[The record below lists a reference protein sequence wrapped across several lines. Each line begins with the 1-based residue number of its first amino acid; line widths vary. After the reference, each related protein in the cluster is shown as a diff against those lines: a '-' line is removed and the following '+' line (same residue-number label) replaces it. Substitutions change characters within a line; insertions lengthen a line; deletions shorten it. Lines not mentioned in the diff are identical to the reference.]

1 MTVTVTG
8 TDNVS
13 PIVDQTA
20 RRQFY
25 DIGDV
30 YLGGV
35 GNNKYVVK
43 VHDWVMDPTTGVDY
57 TVTEV
62 SDMLVPTLTPVKNP
76 ISDGSLDVAD
86 VLIGNGPGKPPET
99 MRLYIDKSVK
109 PYRLTVDQRT
119 SIPGTEARTCV
130 MYRGTVLGG
139 VGDVPVSQVYDSSNN
154 LIGNVVTLQLAA
166 VREMTNYAV
175 RTVPTCYS
183 VSELE
188 DNEIVTVV
196 FYGPNGAFVS
206 KQQLLVENTAFIPK
220 PESALKYIT
229 TITLESPFLSDAD
242 PMLLQI
248 PLSTT
253 LGSTNLFGVVHYSNG
268 DSLRLPVDG
277 VKFQLMGLDGYLA
290 TQISERIP
298 LILQYNLSSDES
310 ASGATIIGE
319 RSFVQQNY
327 QLQTIQADGKY
338 ALKLYGYPVWVD
350 SVTGYTLRWW
360 LMDLARSFYQEVTPY
375 VTYDDNSAGFK
386 GTAYGVVQQMQVSID
401 MSRVNGAYGKYVHAQ
416 TIDFMLNREGS
427 DHAGTVWTVGFELSQ
442 SPRYGRDN
450 KCVMEFVNQNLK
462 RLNISQGLTNATQAG
477 FTTWL
482 DRMYYQTK
490 PLFDPVS
497 EIAPPAPNMF
507 ALLVNGERYDYLINQ
522 WDQMLQ
528 VTDMISD
535 SSTVYV
541 LFFKRTPNADLYLS
555 VAALPIFQAA

>member
-1 MTVTVTG
+1 MTFNVIG

-25 DIGDV
+25 DIDDV
-30 YLGGV
+30 YFGAAGS
-35 GNNKYVVK
+35 NKYVVK
-43 VHDWVMDPTTGVDY
+43 PHDWVFDSTSGIQYV
-57 TVTEV
+57 VSEV
-62 SDMLVPTLTPVKNP
+62 SDMLVPTLVVVKKPV
-76 ISDGSLDVAD
+76 SSGELSQAD

-99 MRLYIDKSVK
+99 MRLYIDKDVR

-130 MYRGTVLGG
+130 IYRGTVLGG
-139 VGDVPVSQVYDSSNN
+139 VGDVPISQVYDSSNN

-166 VREMTNYAV
+166 LHEMTNYAV
-175 RTVPTCYS
+175 RTVPTCYTT
-183 VSELE
+183 SELV

-206 KQQLLVENTAFIPK
+206 KQQLLVENTSYIPK

-229 TITLESPFLSDAD
+229 GITLESPFLSDAD

-268 DSLRLPVDG
+268 ETLRLPVDG
-277 VKFQLMGLDGYLA
+277 VKFQLFGLDGYLA

-298 LILQYNLSSDES
+298 LILQYNLSNDES
-310 ASGATIIGE
+310 AYGATIIGE
-319 RSFVQQNY
+319 RSFVQSNY

-338 ALKLYGYPVWVD
+338 ALKLYGYPVWID
-350 SVTGYTLRWW
+350 SVTGYMLRWW
-360 LMDLARSFYQEVTPY
+360 LLDLARDFYTEVTPY

-450 KCVMEFVNQNLK
+450 KCDVLFVNQNLK
-462 RLNISQGLTNATQAG
+462 WLNISQGLTSATEAG
-477 FTTWL
+477 FNTWL
-482 DRMYYQTK
+482 DRLYYQTK

-497 EIAPPAPNMF
+497 EIKAPMPNMF
-507 ALLVNGERYDYLINQ
+507 ALLINGQRYDYLINQ
-522 WDQMLQ
+522 WDKPLQ
-528 VTDMISD
+528 ISDPIAD
-535 SSTVYV
+535 SSTIYV

-555 VAALPIFQAA
+555 VAGLPVFQHL